1 MSQLV
6 EYLISFGSMV
16 SPSWITN
23 VLVMLCLLAPHFTQ
37 ISLKCLLLHFLELIT
52 TSRQL
57 FLGLR
62 CYLMKLFPHLFGSFK
77 LFFIAMRG
85 NHPSIIFTNQD
96 AAMAGAITYVFPN
109 TSHRLCLWHIYLNA
123 SKHLAM

>member
-1 MSQLV
+1 
-6 EYLISFGSMV
+6 
-16 SPSWITN
+16 
-23 VLVMLCLLAPHFTQ
+23 
-37 ISLKCLLLHFLELIT
+37 
-52 TSRQL
+52 
-57 FLGLR
+57 
-62 CYLMKLFPHLFGSFK
+62 
-77 LFFIAMRG
+77 MRG